1 MKLDLPKI
9 AIAAA
14 LSNMGLSWEAPPAA
28 LARWNASLHA
38 KDEGEKSDE
47 DTSIS
52 IYDAIGYDAW
62 TGSGVTAKRIA
73 AALRSIGPKK
83 DVVVNINSPGGD
95 LFEGIAIY
103 NLLRDHQGKVTTRTV
118 GLAASAA
125 SVIAMA
131 GDEIQVARAG
141 FMMIHNVWV
150 MAMGNKSDL
159 RSAADQLD
167 TFDDALAGIYAART
181 GMEKGKVSKLMDKET
196 WFSGDQAIEDGFA
209 DALLPADMIEEN
221 EEDEANASASA
232 AVRAIDTIL
241 ARGGIPR
248 AKRRALINQIKG
260 GAEAT
265 PAGGT
270 RDAAQD
276 AKRDAGEVAEVVAG
290 LTDFFKS
297 QAQ

>member
-14 LSNMGLSWEAPPAA
+14 LSGISWEAPPVA
-28 LARWNASLHA
+28 LARWNAALHA
-38 KDEGEKSDE
+38 REEEKAE
-47 DTSIS
+47 DDNTIS
-52 IYDAIGYDAW
+52 MYDVIGYDPW

-73 AALRSIGPKK
+73 AALRAIGPKK
-83 DVVVNINSPGGD
+83 DIVVNINSPGGD

-131 GDEIQVARAG
+131 GDEVQVARAG

-150 MAMGNKSDL
+150 MAIGNKNDL
-159 RSAADQLD
+159 RDAAVQLE
-167 TFDDALAGIYAART
+167 TFDDALASIYAARS
-181 GMEKGKVSKLMDKET
+181 GMEKSKVAKLMDKET

-209 DALLPADMIEEN
+209 DSLLPADLVEET
-221 EEDEANASASA
+221 EEDEATASASA
-232 AVRAIDTIL
+232 AVRAVDTIL
-241 ARGGIPR
+241 ARGGLPR
-248 AKRRALINQIKG
+248 SKRRALINQIKG
-260 GAEAT
+260 GAVEAAT
-265 PAGGT
+265 PAEGT

-290 LTDFFKS
+290 LTDFFRS